1 MKISSQK
8 SITLLASEIQTFPPI
23 NLAEAEKFQQMQ
35 NQNKSLSRTSQDKK
49 EALKEM
55 KKSKK
60 VSKLKLKKKLVGTL
74 LCIAPLVI
82 VPLLMV
88 A

>member
-8 SITLLASEIQTFPPI
+8 SITLLASEILTFPPV